1 MRDIELVR
9 MLLAFGAYINP
20 LNKWKKTPLDI
31 SSGYISLDRTES
43 LVEIVKVPSVKG
55 SDALSANMGEM
66 GTLLRQCGAK
76 LGCQLVRIEN
86 RETEYFVDL
95 SGGHLEKKNSRLRM
109 SEKIAGEGDD
119 WCMMISKL
127 HFELEQK
134 IKDMFEDVSTSLVSD
149 SLDGAAALGV
159 QIREMKLL
167 QMAGSRMLF
176 LDGGGMKGLVEIDI
190 LCDIER
196 KTGRRIV
203 ELFDWIVGTSTGAI
217 IALALVY
224 GE

>member
-9 MLLAFGAYINP
+9 MLLAFGANINP

-31 SSGYISLDRTES
+31 T
-43 LVEIVKVPSVKG
+43 SVKG
-55 SDALSANMGEM
+55 SDALLGEI
-66 GTLLRQCGAK
+66 GTLLQQCGAK
-76 LGCQLVRIEN
+76 LGRQLVRIER
-86 RETEYFVDL
+86 RETECFVDL
-95 SGGHLEKKNSRLRM
+95 SGGHLEKKNLRLRM
-109 SEKIAGEGDD
+109 SEKVAREGDD
-119 WCMMISKL
+119 WCMTLAKL

-224 GE
+224 GK